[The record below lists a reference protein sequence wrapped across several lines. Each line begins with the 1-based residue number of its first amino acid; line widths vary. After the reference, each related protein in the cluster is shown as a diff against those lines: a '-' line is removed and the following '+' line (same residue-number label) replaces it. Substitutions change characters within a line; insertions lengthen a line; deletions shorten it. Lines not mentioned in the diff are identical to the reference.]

1 LRRFF
6 CPFPFLDFITPVELT
21 FRDSPTT
28 IKILFG

>member
-21 FRDSPTT
+21 FRDSP
-28 IKILFG
+28 INHIPF